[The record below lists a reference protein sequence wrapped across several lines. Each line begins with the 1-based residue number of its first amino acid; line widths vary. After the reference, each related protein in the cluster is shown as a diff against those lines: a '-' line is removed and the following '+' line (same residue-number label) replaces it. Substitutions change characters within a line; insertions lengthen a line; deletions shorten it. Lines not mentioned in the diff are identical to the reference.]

1 MMQIKPM
8 SNADISQIVALEQL
22 CFSDPWSSMAFHS
35 ELHNPLSLWLV
46 ALDDDQCLMGYIGSQ
61 TVLDESD
68 IMNVAV
74 SPQYRKQGVAT
85 ALIDSLC
92 NALKDKSVKKLSL
105 EVRKSNVSAISLYQK
120 LGFIQVGLR
129 KNYYR
134 NPKED
139 ALILQKEI

>member
-8 SNADISQIVALEQL
+8 SNAHIPQIVALEQL
-22 CFSDPWSSMAFHS
+22 CFSDPWSSLAFHS
-35 ELHNPLSLWLV
+35 ELHNLLSLWLV
-46 ALDDDQCLMGYIGSQ
+46 AVDDDQCLMGYIGSQ
-61 TVLDESD
+61 TVMDETD

-85 ALIDSLC
+85 ALIESLC
-92 NALKDKSVKKLSL
+92 NVLKDKGVKKLSL
-105 EVRKSNVSAISLYQK
+105 EVRQSNMNAISLYQK
-120 LGFIQVGLR
+120 LGFVQIGQR

>member
-1 MMQIKPM
+1 MIRIIPM
-8 SNADISQIVALEQL
+8 SNAHIPAIVALEQF
-22 CFSDPWSSMAFHS
+22 CFSDPWSSLAFHS

-46 ALDDDQCLMGYIGSQ
+46 AVDDDERLMGYIGSQ

-68 IMNVAV
+68 VMNVAV
-74 SPQYRKQGVAT
+74 SPQYRKLGVAT
-85 ALIDSLC
+85 TLINSLC
-92 NALKDKSVKKLSL
+92 DALKNKGVKKLSL
-105 EVRKSNVSAISLYQK
+105 EVRQSNESAIALYQK
-120 LGFIQVGLR
+120 LEFVQVGQR

>member
-1 MMQIKPM
+1 MIRIIPM
-8 SNADISQIVALEQL
+8 SNAHIPAIVALEQF
-22 CFSDPWSSMAFHS
+22 CFSDPWSSLAFHS

-46 ALDDDQCLMGYIGSQ
+46 AVDDDDRLMGYIGSQ

-68 IMNVAV
+68 VMNVAV
-74 SPQYRKQGVAT
+74 SPQYRKLGVAT
-85 ALIDSLC
+85 TLINSLC
-92 NALKDKSVKKLSL
+92 DALKNKGVKKLSL
-105 EVRKSNVSAISLYQK
+105 EVRQSNESAIALYQK
-120 LGFIQVGLR
+120 LEFVQVGQR